1 MNPARAS
8 AHPFVTAAQ
17 LTDVEPVAEGLEF
30 HVYKAQSPHYG
41 PVALRIPQHKVF
53 QNVNDPSNDA
63 RELLAQELDIYRLL
77 HGGPVPV
84 PRAFELLEINGFPAM
99 LSEFIEDDGTQASP
113 AEMGRVAALIHT
125 SHVPED
131 WDTRPVAMEDGDV
144 FTTLVNRMVRRF
156 QQFLKHEPASK
167 SWIPERHVL
176 QGIAEKLRRF
186 PPRHLHMDLRDVNL
200 RVRRGRVVAVL
211 DWTNCLVG
219 PTAVDLYRIMELE
232 KLGSEFLEAYSEVVP
247 LPRVTAEEETLLR
260 LDAALMI
267 ALVFISEA
275 PDEVLRGPAV
285 KRVQELAAMLQTP
298 RGPDADL
305 P

>member
-1 MNPARAS
+1 MNRARAP

-17 LTDVEPVAEGLEF
+17 LTDVESVAEGLEF
-30 HVYKAQSPHYG
+30 LVYKAQSPHYG

-53 QNVNDPSNDA
+53 QNANDPNNDS
-63 RELLAQELDIYRLL
+63 RELLAQELGIYKLL

-84 PRAFELLEINGFPAM
+84 PRAFELLETNGYPAM

-113 AEMGRVAALIHT
+113 AEVGRVAALIHT
-125 SHVPED
+125 SHVPKD
-131 WDTRPVAMEDGDV
+131 WDTQLVAMEDGDV
-144 FTTLVNRMVRRF
+144 FTALVNRMVRRF

-167 SWIPERHVL
+167 SWVPERHVL

-186 PPRHLHMDLRDVNL
+186 PLRLLHMDLRGVNL
-200 RVRRGRVVAVL
+200 RVRRGRIVAVL

-232 KLGSEFLEAYSEVVP
+232 KPGSEFLEAYSDIVP
-247 LPRVTAEEETLLR
+247 LPQVTAEEGTFLR

-275 PDEVLRGPAV
+275 PDEALRGPAV
-285 KRVQELAAMLQTP
+285 KRVQELAGMLQSP
-298 RGPDADL
+298 RRA
-305 P
+305 